1 MVLHWVENVRYFA
14 VIWTSRTISKKQFR
28 MGIGAIATK
37 KYAARTFDLSDVCF
51 IEGKSTQVKKIHSES
66 QTLDGGAGSSA
77 AGGKI
82 TLVGSN
88 KIITFQKHARTVT
101 MTAVGP
107 SPSNF
112 IFIGVMFWWVHLSY
126 QSLSDKFTILQ
137 STLGRS
143 SVDVGLPV

>member
-88 KIITFQKHARTVT
+88 KIITLLSTQTCENSYNQLNSLKSFPLVSDWYKTRGETFHIL
-101 MTAVGP
+101 
-107 SPSNF
+107 NF
-112 IFIGVMFWWVHLSY
+112 KNRPPPNCLKPRF
-126 QSLSDKFTILQ
+126 
-137 STLGRS
+137 
-143 SVDVGLPV
+143 